1 MSIGTGGTV
10 IRTEILGANNRLRMV
25 MVRSRKYDVAAA
37 LFGVQDPKDWPGAAP
52 FAFKGA
58 GFDVLY
64 LLQTRPDISFPMK
77 SSRFLFYLP
86 GLSRSGSN

>member
-37 LFGVQDPKDWPGAAP
+37 LFLLSVIRRGGATTIRLALEQPKADPSHRK
-52 FAFKGA
+52 FAG
-58 GFDVLY
+58 
-64 LLQTRPDISFPMK
+64 
-77 SSRFLFYLP
+77 
-86 GLSRSGSN
+86 SG

>member
-37 LFGVQDPKDWPGAAP
+37 LFGV
-52 FAFKGA
+52 
-58 GFDVLY
+58 
-64 LLQTRPDISFPMK
+64 
-77 SSRFLFYLP
+77 
-86 GLSRSGSN
+86 